1 MTEVAERVNRKP
13 REQRAIAQ
21 MSVTALRAPCTDALT
36 FAVMNRPELDEPLR
50 TPSEH
55 RFRLLKAMANVAAA
69 RGYAET
75 TIADIVRVAGV
86 SKRTF
91 YENFESKD
99 ACFLELYRTASLAAL
114 RALRSSLNPDKPW
127 QVQVEY
133 ALSTYFAHLAAGPA
147 LVRTLFVEIHQLG
160 PAGMQVRRE
169 VMQHM
174 ANFMLET
181 VNASSADVS
190 DRAAGEKSPSHAVL
204 SRTMALAAVG
214 GINELVLEAIEKGE
228 VERLEALSSA
238 AGEVVRALTHAS
250 TQVL

>member
-1 MTEVAERVNRKP
+1 
-13 REQRAIAQ
+13 
-21 MSVTALRAPCTDALT
+21 
-36 FAVMNRPELDEPLR
+36 
-50 TPSEH
+50 
-55 RFRLLKAMANVAAA
+55 MADVAAS

-75 TIADIVRVAGV
+75 TIADIVREAGV

-99 ACFLELYRTASLAAL
+99 ACFLELYRAASHAAL
-114 RALRSSLNPDKPW
+114 RALRSSLAPDKPW
-127 QVQVEY
+127 QAQVEH

-174 ANFMLET
+174 ADFLLET
-181 VNASSADVS
+181 VNASSAAVP
-190 DRAAGEKSPSHAVL
+190 GSHVPAEEGL

-214 GINELVLEAIEKGE
+214 GINELVLEVIEKGE
-228 VERLEALSSA
+228 IEQLQALSSA
-238 AGEVVRALTHAS
+238 AGEVVRALTHARL
-250 TQVL
+250 QNV

>member
-1 MTEVAERVNRKP
+1 
-13 REQRAIAQ
+13 
-21 MSVTALRAPCTDALT
+21 
-36 FAVMNRPELDEPLR
+36 
-50 TPSEH
+50 
-55 RFRLLKAMANVAAA
+55 MADVAAG

-91 YENFESKD
+91 YENFASKD
-99 ACFLELYRTASLAAL
+99 ACFLALYRAASHAAL
-114 RALRSSLNPDKPW
+114 RALRSSLSPDKPW
-127 QVQVEY
+127 QVQVEH

-160 PAGMQVRRE
+160 SAGMQVRRE

-174 ANFMLET
+174 ADFMLET
-181 VNASSADVS
+181 VNASSANES
-190 DRAAGEKSPSHAVL
+190 GLSEEERTSSPMLL

-228 VERLEALSSA
+228 IEQLQALSSA
-238 AGEVVRALTHAS
+238 AGEVVRALTHARLQS
-250 TQVL
+250 L